1 MRKPRHD
8 IHSYVAC
15 LFILSVALAAGLRA
29 DDALHKVWA
38 VKDCR
43 IVTPGG
49 PVLEKAVIVIRDG
62 LVEAVGAGLAVPPDA
77 EVIDAA
83 KLTAYPGLI
92 DGLGKSL
99 LKLPEEKFDMTK
111 VYTGDYNDKDR
122 GITPDLRAFD
132 YVSLG
137 KSVFEKY
144 YKYGFTAAQ
153 VMPDRGILTGRSS
166 FFCLSDP
173 DKNKSMLLRDV
184 CLGIGFSPPGLMAY
198 PSSLM
203 GLYAY
208 LKQILQDS
216 MFYDAG
222 RDRWNKGMRGVARPD
237 YNPVLEV
244 LSDHVAG
251 RKPVIFLCRNQN
263 DIRRALAL
271 VAGSRLDAVICDL
284 GNEASE
290 VIPELKKAKA
300 RVLVTVAFKAPLSS
314 LYSQKGKAEREKAE
328 KEVYPKNP
336 ARLAEAGIPFAFSS
350 LDTDDPKTFMEGIL
364 KAIDAGLPQDKA
376 LAALTTAPASLFGL
390 DKALGTIEP
399 GKIANIVLA
408 EGDLLV
414 KDAKVRYAFADGKRF
429 ELKEAKAKEGE
440 KPTVNVSGKW
450 ELAAEGVP
458 KLTVDFVQEEAALS
472 GKMVTPFGVFDFT
485 GGSVTANQIDFEMT
499 LSVAGQEIDLYIS
512 GTVEGDTMRGTIV
525 QDTSGS
531 VEFTAKRIPG

>member
-1 MRKPRHD
+1 
-8 IHSYVAC
+8 
-15 LFILSVALAAGLRA
+15 
-29 DDALHKVWA
+29 
-38 VKDCR
+38 
-43 IVTPGG
+43 
-49 PVLEKAVIVIRDG
+49 
-62 LVEAVGAGLAVPPDA
+62 
-77 EVIDAA
+77 
-83 KLTAYPGLI
+83 
-92 DGLGKSL
+92 
-99 LKLPEEKFDMTK
+99 
-111 VYTGDYNDKDR
+111 
-122 GITPDLRAFD
+122 
-132 YVSLG
+132 
-137 KSVFEKY
+137 
-144 YKYGFTAAQ
+144 
-153 VMPDRGILTGRSS
+153 
-166 FFCLSDP
+166 LSDP
-173 DKNKSMLLRDV
+173 DKNKSLLLRDV
-184 CLGIGFSPPGLMAY
+184 CLGIGFSPPGIMAY
-198 PSSLM
+198 PNSLM

-208 LKQILQDS
+208 LKQVLQDS
-216 MFYDAG
+216 VFYDG
-222 RDRWNKGMRGVARPD
+222 GGDRWKKDMRGVTRPD

-284 GNEASE
+284 GNEASD

-300 RVLVTVAFKAPLSS
+300 RVLVTVAFKAPPSN

-350 LDTDDPKTFMEGIL
+350 LDTDDPKTFTEGVL
-364 KAIDAGLPQDKA
+364 KAIEAGLPQDKA
-376 LAALTTAPASLFGL
+376 LAALTTAPASFFGL

-399 GKIANIVLA
+399 GKIANIVLT
-408 EGDLLV
+408 EGDLLI
-414 KDAKVRYAFADGKRF
+414 KDAKVRYIFADGKKF
-429 ELKEAKAKEGE
+429 EMKEAKATEGE

-450 ELAAEGVP
+450 DIAAEGVP

-485 GGSVTANQIDFEMT
+485 GGSVSGNQVDFEMT

-525 QDTSGS
+525 QDTEGS

>member
-8 IHSYVAC
+8 FFSPIAC
-15 LFILSVALAAGLRA
+15 LLILSVALAAGLRA

-62 LVEAVGAGLAVPPDA
+62 LVEAVGAGVAVPPDA

-144 YKYGFTAAQ
+144 YKYGFIAAQ
-153 VMPDRGILTGRSS
+153 VMPDRGIFTGRSS

-173 DKNKSMLLRDV
+173 DKNKSLLLRDV

-203 GLYAY
+203 GLHAY
-208 LKQILQDS
+208 LKQTLQDS
-216 MFYDAG
+216 VFYDAG
-222 RDRWNKGMRGVARPD
+222 GDRWKKDMRGVTRPD

-300 RVLVTVAFKAPLSS
+300 RVLVTVAFKAPPSN
-314 LYSQKGKAEREKAE
+314 LYSQKGKAEREMAE

-350 LDTDDPKTFMEGIL
+350 LDTDDPKTFIEGIL

-376 LAALTTAPASLFGL
+376 LAALTAVPASFFGL
-390 DKALGTIEP
+390 DKALGTIKP
-399 GKIANIVLA
+399 GKIANIVLT
-408 EGDLLV
+408 EGDLLI
-414 KDAKVRYAFADGKRF
+414 KDAKVRYIFADGKKF
-429 ELKEAKAKEGE
+429 EMKEAKATEGE

-450 ELAAEGVP
+450 DIAAEGVP

-485 GGSVTANQIDFEMT
+485 GGSVSGNQVDFEMT

-525 QDTSGS
+525 QDTEGS